1 MKDIIWKIDTVKDFC
16 EVMRQEYTTIMTLDP
31 WADGALNRYTQFTS
45 YSEQTQTIRAIE
57 DKKTQLKF
65 EDVRYY
71 INDYA
76 ARGNW
81 SINTPHTDHIKIAV
95 FGCSFTFGVGI
106 DEEAT
111 WHALVKKQLKTDKP
125 IQLINLGYPGGSI
138 TKALKLFKFLTDV
151 YTIDIAIFLLPTH
164 WREEYPEHVNKLGTS
179 FHNFIPNV
187 NPHGLLL
194 HKWEEFYM
202 FATEQTQIYN
212 AVRAVS
218 HIDAIAQS
226 KNIETYFSTWDFPL
240 YNYLKSN
247 YLTKKQL
254 LPYYEFL
261 ENHKGIKDGFARDGN
276 HPGPLSNE
284 HFANQILEHLTTFS
298 EKRTANKPTK
308 LI

>member
-16 EVMRQEYTTIMTLDP
+16 EVMRQEYATIMTLDP
-31 WADGALNRYTQFTS
+31 WADGALNRYTPFTS
-45 YSEQTQTIRAIE
+45 YAEQTQTLRAIE

-65 EDVRYY
+65 EDVKYY

-76 ARGNW
+76 ARGDW
-81 SINTPHTDHIKIAV
+81 SINTPHSDHLKIAV

-106 DEEAT
+106 DEEGT
-111 WHALVKKQLKTDKP
+111 WHAQVKKLLKSDKP

-138 TKALKLFKFLTDV
+138 TKSLKLFKFLTDV
-151 YTIDIAIFLLPTH
+151 YAIDIAIFLLPTH

-212 AVRAVS
+212 AVRSVS
-218 HIDAIAQS
+218 HIDAIAKS

-247 YLTKKQL
+247 YLTKQQL

>member
-1 MKDIIWKIDTVKDFC
+1 MIDIVWKLKTVKDFC
-16 EVMRQEYTTIMTLDP
+16 EIMRQEYKTVMTLDP

-45 YSEQTQTIRAIE
+45 YSEQTQSMKALE
-57 DKKTQLKF
+57 DKKTKLTF
-65 EDVRYY
+65 DDVRYY

-76 ARGNW
+76 ARGDW
-81 SINTPHTDHIKIAV
+81 SINVPKPDHLKIAV

-106 DEEAT
+106 DEEGT
-111 WHALVKKQLKTDKP
+111 WHAQVKKLLKTDKP
-125 IQLINLGYPGGSI
+125 IQLINMGYPGGSI
-138 TKALKLFKFLTDV
+138 SKCLKLFKYITDV
-151 YTIDIAIFLLPTH
+151 YQIDIAIFLLPTH
-164 WREEYPEHVNKLGTS
+164 WREEYPAYINKMGTS
-179 FHNFIPNV
+179 YHNFIPNV

-194 HKWEEFYM
+194 QKWEEFYM
-202 FATEQTQIYN
+202 FATEETQIYN
-212 AVRAVS
+212 AIKAVS

-240 YNYLKSN
+240 YCYLKSN
-247 YLTKKQL
+247 YLTKNQL

-298 EKRTANKPTK
+298 EKRTTKKRTK

>member
-16 EVMRQEYTTIMTLDP
+16 EIMRQEYKTVMTLDP
-31 WADGALNRYTQFTS
+31 WADGALNRYTAFTS
-45 YSEQTQTIRAIE
+45 YSEQTQAIKAIE
-57 DKKTQLKF
+57 DKKTRLKF

-76 ARGNW
+76 ARGDW
-81 SINTPHTDHIKIAV
+81 SINTPHSDHLKIAV

-106 DEEAT
+106 DEEGT
-111 WHALVKKQLKTDKP
+111 WHAQVKNLLKSDKP

-138 TKALKLFKFLTDV
+138 AKCLKLFKYLTDV
-151 YTIDIAIFLLPTH
+151 YSIDIAIFLLPTH
-164 WREEYPEHVNKLGTS
+164 WRDEYPEHTNKLGTNY
-179 FHNFIPNV
+179 HNLIPNV
-187 NPHGLLL
+187 NPHLLQ
-194 HKWEEFYM
+194 HKWEQYYM
-202 FATEQTQIYN
+202 YATEETQIYN
-212 AVRAVS
+212 AVRYVS

-240 YNYLKSN
+240 YSYLKTN
-247 YLTKKQL
+247 YLTKKQT

>member
-1 MKDIIWKIDTVKDFC
+1 MIDIVWKVKTVKDFC
-16 EVMRQEYTTIMTLDP
+16 EIMRQEYKTVMTLDP

-45 YSEQTQTIRAIE
+45 YSEQTQSMKALE
-57 DKKTQLKF
+57 DKKTKLTF
-65 EDVRYY
+65 DDVRYY

-76 ARGNW
+76 ARGDW
-81 SINTPHTDHIKIAV
+81 SINVPKPDHLKIAV

-106 DEEAT
+106 DEEGT
-111 WHALVKKQLKTDKP
+111 WHAQVKKLLKTDKP
-125 IQLINLGYPGGSI
+125 IQLINMGYPGGSI
-138 TKALKLFKFLTDV
+138 SKSLKLFKYLTDV
-151 YTIDIAIFLLPTH
+151 YEIDIAIFLLPTH
-164 WREEYPEHVNKLGTS
+164 WREEYPAYINKMGTS
-179 FHNFIPNV
+179 YHNFIPNV

-194 HKWEEFYM
+194 QKWEEFYM
-202 FATEQTQIYN
+202 FATEETQIYN
-212 AVRAVS
+212 AIKAVS

-240 YNYLKSN
+240 YCYLKSN
-247 YLTKKQL
+247 YLTKNQL

-298 EKRTANKPTK
+298 EKRTTKKRTK

>member
-1 MKDIIWKIDTVKDFC
+1 MKDIIFKLDTVKDFC
-16 EVMRQEYTTIMTLDP
+16 EEMRKEYATIMTLDP
-31 WADGALNRYTQFTS
+31 WAEGSLNRYTNFMS
-45 YSEQTQTIRAIE
+45 YTEQTQSVRAIE
-57 DKKTQLKF
+57 EGRTQLKF
-65 EDVRYY
+65 DDVRYY

-76 ARGNW
+76 CRGDW
-81 SINTPHTDHIKIAV
+81 SINTPHSDHLKIAV

-106 DEEAT
+106 DEDET
-111 WHALVKKQLKTDKP
+111 WHAQVKKLLKTDKP

-138 TKALKLFKFLTDV
+138 NKVLKMYKFLTDV
-151 YTIDIAIFLLPTH
+151 YAIDIAIFLLPTH

-202 FATEQTQIYN
+202 FATEETQIYN

-218 HIDAIAQS
+218 HIDAIGQS

-240 YNYLKSN
+240 YNYLKNN

-276 HPGPLSNE
+276 HPGPLSNQ

-298 EKRTANKPTK
+298 EKRTGVKVPK